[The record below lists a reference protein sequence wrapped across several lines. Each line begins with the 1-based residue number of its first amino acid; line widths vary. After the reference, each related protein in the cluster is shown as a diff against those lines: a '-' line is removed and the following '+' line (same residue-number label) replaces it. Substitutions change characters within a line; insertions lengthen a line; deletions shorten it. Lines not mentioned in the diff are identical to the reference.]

1 MMVKQE
7 DIYSELV
14 AALTKSGLYSPAENG
29 GGNVWRISSEPYS
42 LSAQDVRFFSDLG
55 QHLLKFYEA
64 LNQLHLDSV
73 KGRIPGWFAE
83 YLDLGKPSDLIDY
96 SRMNKFRQSLP
107 GIIRPDVLVTNAGF
121 AVSELDSVPGGF
133 GLLSCLSSLYEK
145 KDQPLIGDTGGIPA
159 LFYNMIE
166 TLADSPTLAIVVSD
180 EARDY
185 LPEMEYLKDI
195 LRLKGLP
202 VYVAHPKDLL
212 FKEEGIFLLV
222 GEKEVQI
229 DVIYRFFEL
238 FDLKNIPKSELLM
251 YSNKKGKVKIT
262 PPFKP
267 FLEEKLSFALFHHPS
282 LATLWKNAL
291 GAETFATL
299 SHLIPKTWIL
309 DNRQLPPY
317 GVIPGLFVKDRCVR
331 DWKELNTLTQKERE
345 MVVKVSGFSSQAWG
359 SRGVTMGHDVST
371 EEWQKVL
378 AQSLDQFSRQPS
390 ILQVFHKGK
399 QVKVSY
405 MHPKTK
411 EPVEMQSRARL
422 TPYYFVVNGTAK
434 LGGIMATLCPHD
446 KKKIHGMTDAVIV
459 PCALQIN

>member
-7 DIYSELV
+7 DIYLELV

-29 GGNVWRISSEPYS
+29 GGNVWRISSEPYC

-55 QHLLKFYEA
+55 QHLLKFYSA
-64 LNQLHLDSV
+64 LNQLYLDSV
-73 KGRIPGWFAE
+73 KGKIPSWFAE

-96 SRMNKFRQSLP
+96 GRMNKFRQVLP
-107 GIIRPDVLVTNAGF
+107 GIIRPDVLVTAEGF

-133 GLLSCLSSLYEK
+133 GLLSCLSSLYER
-145 KDQPLIGDTGGIPA
+145 KDRPLVGDAGGIPS

-166 TLADSPTLAIVVSD
+166 NLADSPTLAIVVSD

-212 FKEEGIFLLV
+212 FREEGIFLPV
-222 GEKEVQI
+222 GEKEVQV

-267 FLEEKLSFALFHHPS
+267 FLEEKLGFALFHHPS
-282 LATLWKNAL
+282 LTTLWKNML

-317 GVIPGLFVKDRCVR
+317 GVIPGLIVKDNCVR
-331 DWKELNTLTQKERE
+331 EWKELNTLTQKERE
-345 MVVKVSGFSSQAWG
+345 LVVKVSGFSAQAWG

-378 AQSLDQFSRQPS
+378 EQSLDQFSRQPS

-405 MHPKTK
+405 MHPQTK
-411 EPVEMQSRARL
+411 ESVEMQSRARL